1 MIQSSSPGGLAL
13 ALERHA
19 SQRLMLPD
27 PSLDAPQRQALAAM
41 AEWLEAALVPHR
53 GWRRRPLA
61 GIYLWGSVGRGK
73 SLLMDALFEVAPVT
87 SKRRVHFH
95 GFLQELQQRSLAY
108 SGQPD
113 PLALVARDIAGQ
125 AKLLCFDEFHVHDIG
140 DAILLGRL
148 VGYLLEAGVLL
159 VLTSNYAPAALCP
172 NPLHHSRFE
181 PFIRLIEQ
189 RLRIIELDS
198 PTDYRTV
205 VPRDWGLYCWSDSAQ
220 AHPLIEAQFADDL
233 PGIVQLDRFCLSAQ
247 RQREQGAW
255 FRFSELFER
264 PTSTRDYLELC
275 SRFAD
280 LAVSGIPALSG
291 LSLDVQQRFLNFVD
305 IAYDGGVRLSLGSEV
320 GLGALCQ
327 GAVQQDFSRTCSRLA
342 QLRQVGPRFQ
352 PTPG

>member
-1 MIQSSSPGGLAL
+1 MTQISSPGGLAL
-13 ALERHA
+13 VLERHA

-27 PSLDAPQRQALAAM
+27 QSLDAPQRQALAAM
-41 AEWLEAALVPHR
+41 AEWLEAALVPRR
-53 GWRRRPLA
+53 GWRRRPPA

-73 SLLMDALFEVAPVT
+73 SLLMDTVFEVAPVT
-87 SKRRVHFH
+87 TKRRVHFH

-108 SGQPD
+108 TGQPD

-148 VGYLLEAGVLL
+148 IGYLLEAGVLL
-159 VLTSNYAPAALCP
+159 ILTSNYAPPALCP
-172 NPLHHSRFE
+172 NPLHHPRFE
-181 PFIRLIEQ
+181 PFIRLIER
-189 RLRIIELDS
+189 RLRILELDG

-205 VPRDWGLYCWSDSAQ
+205 APRDWGLYSWSDSAQ
-220 AHPLIEAQFADDL
+220 SDPLIEAQFVDGL
-233 PGIVQLDRFCLSAQ
+233 PGVVQLDRFSLAAL

-275 SRFAD
+275 NRFAD
-280 LAVSGIPALSG
+280 LAVSGIPRLSG

-305 IAYDGGVRLSLGSEV
+305 IAYDAGARLWLSAEV
-320 GLGALCQ
+320 SLGALCQ

-342 QLRQVGPRFQ
+342 QLRQVGPRLQ

>member
-1 MIQSSSPGGLAL
+1 MIQSSSSGGLAL

-19 SQRLMLPD
+19 SQRLLLPD
-27 PSLDAPQRQALAAM
+27 QSLDASQRQALEAM
-41 AEWLEAALVPHR
+41 AEWLEAALMPHR
-53 GWRRRPLA
+53 GWRRRPPA

-95 GFLQELQQRSLAY
+95 GFLQELQQRSLSY
-108 SGQPD
+108 SGQAD

-140 DAILLGRL
+140 DATLLGRL
-148 VGYLLEAGVLL
+148 IRYLLEAGVLL

-172 NPLHHSRFE
+172 NPLHHQRFK

-189 RLRIIELDS
+189 RLRILELDS

-205 VPRDWGLYCWSDSAQ
+205 APRDWGLYCWSDSPGP
-220 AHPLIEAQFADDL
+220 HPLIDAQFAGAL
-233 PGIVQLDRFCLSAQ
+233 PGVLQLDRFCLASF
-247 RQREQGAW
+247 RQREQGVW

-280 LAVSGIPALSG
+280 LAVSEIPALSG

-305 IAYDGGVRLSLGSEV
+305 IAYDAGARLWLSSEV
-320 GLGALCQ
+320 SLAALCQ

-342 QLRQVGPRFQ
+342 QLRQVGPEFQ
-352 PTPG
+352 PTLG